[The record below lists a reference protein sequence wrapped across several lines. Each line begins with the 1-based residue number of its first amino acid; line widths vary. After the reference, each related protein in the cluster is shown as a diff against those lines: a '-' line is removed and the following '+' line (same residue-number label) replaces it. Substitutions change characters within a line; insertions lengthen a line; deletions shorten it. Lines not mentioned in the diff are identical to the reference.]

1 MVVKMKQEHYTL
13 QQYRELIGRK
23 QSTKYYNQKT
33 EADGIRFDSQKEA
46 RHYSELKILKNQGKI
61 IDFFMQVPFLLQEGY
76 WKGEE
81 WIKPIYYKA
90 DFVVIKWDDDPALID
105 IVREIH
111 EVKGFTK
118 VKTWEIKKK
127 MFEKR
132 YPEYR
137 LIII

>member
-1 MVVKMKQEHYTL
+1 MKQEHYTP

-23 QSTKYYNQKT
+23 QSAKYRNQKT
-33 EADGIRFDSQKEA
+33 EVDGIRFDSQKEA
-46 RHYSELKILKNQGKI
+46 RHYLELKILKNQSKI

-118 VKTWEIKKK
+118 VKTWEIKRK

-137 LIII
+137 MEVI

>member
-90 DFVVIKWDDDPALID
+90 DFLVIKWDDDPAVID
-105 IVREIH
+105 VVREIR
-111 EVKGFTK
+111 EVKGYWTK
-118 VKTWEIKKK
+118 ESKLKWK
-127 MFEKR
+127 MLGKR

-137 LIII
+137 MIVI

>member
-1 MVVKMKQEHYTL
+1 L
-13 QQYRELIGRK
+13 
-23 QSTKYYNQKT
+23 
-33 EADGIRFDSQKEA
+33 
-46 RHYSELKILKNQGKI
+46 ELKILKNQSKI

-118 VKTWEIKKK
+118 VKTWEIKRK

-137 LIII
+137 MEVI